1 MLESMNA
8 VPVRRLLASVLIS
21 CSLIA
26 CSDDDDKEERD
37 EGRDLYVFG
46 DSLSDT
52 GNLGEFLTL
61 NDDLP
66 DPFYENRISNGPVI
80 VDYVGQALGEPVE
93 PAEYVEPGEDG
104 TNYAV
109 SGSKANDPDPNL
121 TLKNQIDF
129 FLGNNND
136 VVDPKDLFIIF
147 IGGNDINSVV
157 GQEGATAMAALDLAV
172 EEVGAA
178 VEDIATRGGREFFV
192 LTVPDIGKTPDV
204 LAAEAQTPG
213 RAANATMLTQYYNQ
227 ALRDNLVVVSDRLNA
242 TGVPG
247 VRINVIDTFAIF
259 NDKIARAGELGL
271 TNTTDACYIIADFTY
286 QPPCNESLL
295 PNYAFFDKIHPSGRM
310 HELVGTEVAAEI
322 QAVLNAQ

>member
-52 GNLGEFLTL
+52 GNIGEFLTF

-66 DPFYENRISNGPVI
+66 DPFYENRITNGPVI
-80 VDYVGQALGEPVE
+80 VDYVAQALGEAVE

-121 TLKNQIDF
+121 TLSNQIDF
-129 FLGNNND
+129 FLRNNND

-147 IGGNDINSVV
+147 IGGNDITGAV
-157 GQEGATAMAALDLAV
+157 GQEGAAATAALDAAV
-172 EEVGAA
+172 AEVGDA
-178 VEDIATRGGREFFV
+178 VMDIATRGGREFFV
-192 LTVPDIGKTPDV
+192 LTVPDIGKTPD
-204 LAAEAQTPG
+204 LLEADAGTPG
-213 RAANATMLTQYYNQ
+213 RAAKASMLTQYYNDS
-227 ALRDNLVVVSDRLNA
+227 LRLTMDSVKNQLLTMNL
-242 TGVPG
+242 TGVEIT
-247 VRINVIDTFAIF
+247 VVDTFAIF
-259 NDKIARAGELGL
+259 NDKLARAAELGL
-271 TNTTDACYIIADFTY
+271 TNTTDACYIIADFAFK
-286 QPPCNESLL
+286 PPCNEALL

-310 HELVGTEVAAEI
+310 HELVGKDVAAQIE
-322 QAVLNAQ
+322 AVVNAQ